1 MIRPEFRVPNPED
14 LEPTMIESES
24 EEDKKKA
31 RIDFYKENK
40 DVLRELGFKSLGDL
54 MGDDEAFAEIQ
65 GKVAEYN
72 TSREDTEPVEEAD
85 VADHEDGETKEVSP
99 QERTQFY
106 RENKDAL
113 RAMNYN
119 SIADLPTNIDELG
132 EIYLK
137 IKGKAEEEPDD
148 IEAKPAV
155 SPEERA
161 ERATLIANLTSNQ
174 EAVRWLVLNQGF
186 RTKDDFDRLSTDALR
201 GFSEQLLGA
210 PKPAEEAP
218 VVSEAA
224 PVAAAEEPE
233 AEPEAAPVTEPEAV
247 PAAEPEA
254 EPVEEPVVEPEAEPT
269 EEESDAEKEEQ
280 EKKDR
285 IEFYKEHRVALREL
299 GHKTIGDLIGKDQDE
314 IQAIKDK
321 VLELE
326 ESRKA
331 EEAPVVEEA
340 ESEDSTEESEVEPA
354 DEAEEFNMEDEV
366 KRLMGMDKK
375 ELSETL
381 FAEYGDRMKELGHSS
396 PEEVAGYSDDQLDEL
411 ITRLVSE
418 KMYGSAIEDDDFD
431 AAYETKEPEAEVD
444 EEAEK
449 AERMKENAKYYA
461 ENKDILRALGY
472 RTLDAL
478 NNPDIDIEE
487 LKAKV
492 EKAANVSRF
501 EAWTIGMLEVP
512 NGSDMMPEDYFLRD
526 NFDSV
531 QASAMAWNSYGE
543 AERRLMLSG
552 QFKSFGASAGRRLA
566 EMMDLADAGF
576 VTIPE
581 DIELP
586 EYVEDIP
593 DRFKGKFESAA
604 KIDGVDEEQVMLVE
618 YTPDEIED
626 LVAYGVDG
634 SSEEKSNYADQLK
647 EAAHIWNTTPLE
659 TRQQILR
666 GENSSDDNARKALET
681 LSFLSKIGNNVPLVG
696 SISGVRKASKMML
709 ARASAEEER
718 RERIDSF
725 EPISGADDI
734 RNISVS
740 PTRIREIAG
749 RELNQWDIN
758 SAYYAINGW
767 NNLPDEQKKQVL
779 EGTFDEGASDTLRS
793 QLDILREYGLIPG
806 KTEEEPESGDSA
818 TDEALPEAA

>member
-14 LEPTMIESES
+14 LEPTTIESES
-24 EEDKKKA
+24 DEDKKKA

-40 DVLRELGFKSLGDL
+40 DVLRELGFKSLGDV
-54 MGDDEAFAEIQ
+54 MGDDDSFAEIQ

-72 TSREDTEPVEEAD
+72 TAHEDTEPVEEAD
-85 VADHEDGETKEVSP
+85 VVNPEDGETKEVSP
-99 QERTQFY
+99 QERIQFY

-137 IKGKAEEEPDD
+137 IKGETEEEPADV
-148 IEAKPAV
+148 ETKPAV

-174 EAVRWLVLNQGF
+174 DAVRWLVLNQGF
-186 RTKDDFDRLSTDALR
+186 RTKDDFDRLSTDTLR
-201 GFSEQLLGA
+201 SFSEQLLGA
-210 PKPAEEAP
+210 PKPAEAEPVVAEEAP
-218 VVSEAA
+218 AVV
-224 PVAAAEEPE
+224 AEEPST
-233 AEPEAAPVTEPEAV
+233 EPEAA

-254 EPVEEPVVEPEAEPT
+254 EPVTEPESEPEPVAEPEEEPDV
-269 EEESDAEKEEQ
+269 EKEEQ
-280 EKKDR
+280 EKKVR

-321 VLELE
+321 VLEFE

-331 EEAPVVEEA
+331 EEAPVVDEVEPEDTTAEPEA
-340 ESEDSTEESEVEPA
+340 EPA
-354 DEAEEFNMEDEV
+354 DETEELNMEDEV
-366 KRLMGMDKK
+366 KRLVDMDNK

-396 PEEVAGYSDDQLDEL
+396 PEEVAGYSDAQLNEL

-418 KMYGSAIEDDDFD
+418 KLSGSAIEDDDFD
-431 AAYETKEPEAEVD
+431 AAYETKESTVEVD

-478 NNPDIDIEE
+478 NNPDLDIDE

-531 QASAMAWNSYGE
+531 QASAKAWNSYGE

-552 QFKSFGASAGRRLA
+552 QFESFGASAGRRLA

-586 EYVEDIP
+586 KFVEDIP

-618 YTPDEIED
+618 YTPEEIED

-634 SSEEKSNYADQLK
+634 SSEEKSIYADQLK
-647 EAAHIWNTTPLE
+647 EAAHIWNTTALE

-681 LSFLSKIGNNVPLVG
+681 LSFLSQIGNNVPLVG

-718 RERIDSF
+718 KERIDNF

-758 SAYYAINGW
+758 SVYYAINGW

-779 EGTFDEGASDTLRS
+779 EGTFDENASDTLRS
-793 QLDILREYGLIPG
+793 QLDTLREYGLIPG
-806 KTEEEPESGDSA
+806 KAEEEPESGDSP
-818 TDEALPEAA
+818 TDEALPEAAQD